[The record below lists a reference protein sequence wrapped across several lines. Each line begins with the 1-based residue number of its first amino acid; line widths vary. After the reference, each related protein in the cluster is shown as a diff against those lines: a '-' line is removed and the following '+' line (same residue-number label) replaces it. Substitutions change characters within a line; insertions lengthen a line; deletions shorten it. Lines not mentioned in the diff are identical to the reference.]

1 MHLFPNRRGHLFIFI
16 TKLKPMKKFLLL
28 CFSFV
33 FVLSAWAQERVVS
46 GKITA
51 AEDGSTLPGV
61 NVVLKGTTNGTVT
74 DVDGNYR
81 LNVPSSGG
89 TLVYSFIGLQT
100 QEVAIGERSII
111 DLQMG
116 LDVKQ
121 LSEVVVTAVGIER
134 EKKAL
139 GYSVASVDAANLQ
152 QRSEVDPLRAL
163 QGKMPGVN
171 ITGGGGGPGQST
183 KINIRGMSSL
193 TGNTQPLFVVDG
205 IPFDNSVNSSETG
218 QGSGGENSAQN
229 TMISN
234 RAFDLDPNN
243 IASVSILKGAAAAA
257 LYGSRATNGVVIITT
272 KAASKGTKKG
282 MEINVTS
289 SYNVEEIS
297 GIPDYQD
304 VYTQGSNQVYNG
316 GYIGNW
322 GSPFPNHVDRINAE
336 YGTSYPKSY
345 GTYTAGPN
353 KGQDYP
359 EGTGPHPYATRFP
372 KLTQFRDADGQ
383 PLAVPIQPYD
393 IIGGFFDKGHTSENS
408 FTISNGSEKVNLN
421 ASVSRMDQTGMIPNS
436 GATRTSISFGGN
448 GQLDNGVFIA
458 GNVNYVNTTQYSPPS
473 GGSAF
478 ADYFGGVN
486 GDFAGSGSIYARL
499 FFLPRNFD
507 LNGYPFENPVDGSNL
522 FYRALDNP
530 RWISKYSKYSSDVN
544 RAYGSFS
551 AGYDVT
557 DWLQVMIKGGVNT
570 YTDNRKDVVRSGG
583 IQEPLGHVWNDVL
596 TNTEQDYNLI
606 VTIQK
611 DINEDL
617 SFRGIVGAN
626 ANQRDFSRNRVTG
639 TGIISDGLNSGLYRL
654 DATVSQI
661 ASSDYTS
668 QRRLNGIYGDLSL
681 SYKDYLFLN
690 VAGRNDWSST
700 LPKDNNNYF
709 YPSASLSYVLSEMVT
724 MPSFLNYVKLR
735 VAASKVGNDA
745 NVYQT
750 STNYLIDVPF
760 TTSGGVKTNRAT
772 LSNTLGNPALKPEF
786 TREYEA
792 GAELKFL
799 SNRVSLD
806 VTYFKRNS
814 TDQILSAALPRTTG
828 FSQQIVN
835 FGELENKGWEI
846 GLNFTPVQLSNGFT
860 WDSYVAFTKIKSLVV
875 DAGPTGSVLLGGP
888 GSSLATIHKN
898 GSPYGQ
904 IFGSVNAKADDGTL
918 LIDPQSGLP
927 FITAQSEIIGDPNPD
942 FLLGWTNT
950 FSWKGITLRALIDWK
965 QGGDF
970 YSFTG
975 GSLLLRGQLANS
987 IDREGLRVVPGV
999 LGDRQTYAPILEGG
1013 NPIKN
1018 TIPVTSFDTHFSDGW
1033 GAYGQ
1038 DEVNVYDG
1046 TTIRLREISLGYSLP
1061 ASMLSKTP
1069 FGRVNISVSG
1079 RNLWW
1084 KAPNVLEGLNL
1095 DPEVLSG
1102 TAGSNVQGFEYGA
1115 APTTKR
1121 YGVNVNLTF

>member
-1 MHLFPNRRGHLFIFI
+1 
-16 TKLKPMKKFLLL
+16 MKKFLLL

-33 FVLSAWAQERVVS
+33 FVLSAWAQDRVVS

-51 AEDGSTLPGV
+51 SEDGSTLPGV

-81 LNVPSSGG
+81 LNVPSAGG
-89 TLVYSFIGLQT
+89 TLVFSFIGLQT
-100 QEVAIGERSII
+100 QEIAIGERSII
-111 DLQMG
+111 DVQMG
-116 LDVKQ
+116 LDVQQ
-121 LSEVVVTAVGIER
+121 LTEVVVTAVGIER

-183 KINIRGMSSL
+183 KINIRGISSL

-289 SYNVEEIS
+289 SFNVEEIS

-316 GYIGNW
+316 GFIGNW
-322 GSPFPNHVDRINAE
+322 GAPFATEVDRINAQF
-336 YGTSYPKSY
+336 GTNYTKTY
-345 GTYTAGPN
+345 GTYAGGPN
-353 KGQDYP
+353 KGLPYP
-359 EGTGPHPYATRFP
+359 EGTAPHPMAARYP
-372 KLTQFRDADGQ
+372 SLTQFRDADGQ
-383 PLAVPIQPYD
+383 PIAVPIVPHD
-393 IIGGFFDKGHTSENS
+393 IIGGFFEKGKTQENS

-436 GATRTSISFGGN
+436 GATRTSLSFGGN

-458 GNVNYVNTTQYSPPS
+458 GNVNYVNTTQFSPPS
-473 GGSAF
+473 GASAF
-478 ADYFGGVN
+478 SDYFGGVN
-486 GDFAGSGSIYARL
+486 GDFAGAGSIYARL
-499 FFLPRNFD
+499 FYLPRNFN

-530 RWISKYSKYSSDVN
+530 RWIAKYNKYSSDVN
-544 RAYGSFS
+544 RAYGSFT
-551 AGYDVT
+551 AGYDINE
-557 DWLQVMIKGGVNT
+557 WLQVMIKGGINT
-570 YTDNRKDVVRSGG
+570 YTDNRKDIVRSGG

-611 DINEDL
+611 DINSDL
-617 SFRGIVGAN
+617 AFRGIFGGN

-639 TGIISDGLNSGLYRL
+639 TGIISDGLNTGLYRL
-654 DATVSQI
+654 DATASQI
-661 ASSDYTS
+661 SRTDYTS

-681 SYKDYLFLN
+681 SYRDFLFLN

-709 YPSASLSYVLSEMVT
+709 YPSASLSFVLSEAVT
-724 MPSFLNYVKLR
+724 MPSFLNYAKVR

-750 STNYLIDVPF
+750 ATNYLIGVPF
-760 TTSGGVKTNRAT
+760 TTSTGVKTNRAS

-786 TREYEA
+786 TTEYEV
-792 GAELKFL
+792 GTELKFL
-799 SNRVSLD
+799 NNRVSLD
-806 VTYFKRNS
+806 AAYFQRNS

-828 FSQQIVN
+828 FTQQIVN

-846 GLNFTPVQLSNGFT
+846 GLNVTPVKLSNGFT
-860 WDSYVAFTKIKSLVV
+860 WDSYIAFTRIRSLVV
-875 DAGPTGSVLLGGP
+875 DAGPTGEVIIGGP
-888 GSSLATIHKN
+888 GTSLATIHRN
-898 GSPYGQ
+898 GAPYGQ
-904 IFGSVNAKADDGTL
+904 IFGTVNARSDDGQL
-918 LIDPQSGLP
+918 LIDPNTGLP
-927 FITAQSEIIGDPNPD
+927 FGTGQSEIIGDPNPD
-942 FLLGWTNT
+942 FTMGWSHT
-950 FSWKGITLRALIDWK
+950 FSYKGITLRALIDWK

-975 GSLLLRGQLANS
+975 ASLILRGQLKQS
-987 IDREGLRVVPGV
+987 IDREGLRVVPGI
-999 LGDRQTYAPILEGG
+999 LGSNQTFQPITDTGG
-1013 NPIKN
+1013 NFIKN
-1018 TIPVTSFDTHFSDGW
+1018 TVPITAFDSHFTDGW

-1061 ASMLSKTP
+1061 ASLLSKTP

-1084 KAPNVLEGLNL
+1084 KAPNVLQDLNL
-1095 DPEVLSG
+1095 DPEVLAG
-1102 TAGSNVQGFEYGA
+1102 TSGSNVQGFEYGA
-1115 APTTKR
+1115 APTTRR
-1121 YGVNVNLTF
+1121 YGVNLNLTF

>member
-1 MHLFPNRRGHLFIFI
+1 
-16 TKLKPMKKFLLL
+16 MKKFLLL

-89 TLVYSFIGLQT
+89 TLVFSFIGLQT

-116 LDVKQ
+116 LDVQQ
-121 LSEVVVTAVGIER
+121 LTEVIVTAVGIER

-183 KINIRGMSSL
+183 KINIRGISSL

-205 IPFDNSVNSSETG
+205 IPFDNSVNSATSG
-218 QGSGGENSAQN
+218 QGSGGGATGENPAQN

-234 RAFDLDPNN
+234 RAFDIDPNN

-282 MEINVTS
+282 MEISVSS

-322 GSPFPNHVDRINAE
+322 GSPFTPHVDRINAQ
-336 YGTSYPKSY
+336 YGTNYPKSY
-345 GTYTAGPN
+345 GTYGGGPN
-353 KGQDYP
+353 AGQPYP
-359 EGTGPHPYATRFP
+359 EGTGPHPMAGRFP
-372 KLTQFRDADGQ
+372 SLTQFRDADGQ
-383 PLAVPIQPYD
+383 PLAVPIVPHD

-448 GQLDNGVFIA
+448 GQLDNGVFIS

-473 GGSAF
+473 GASAF
-478 ADYFGGVN
+478 ADYYN
-486 GDFAGSGSIYARL
+486 GPTGLNEGSGSIYARL
-499 FFLPRNFD
+499 FYLPRNFD

-530 RWISKYSKYSSDVN
+530 RWLAKYNKYSSDVN

-551 AGYDVT
+551 AGYDIT
-557 DWLQVMIKGGVNT
+557 EWLQVMVKGGVNT
-570 YTDNRKDVVRSGG
+570 YTDNRKDIVRSGG

-596 TNTEQDYNLI
+596 VNTEQDYNLI
-606 VTIQK
+606 VTVQK
-611 DINEDL
+611 DINSDL
-617 SFRGIVGAN
+617 AFRGIIGGN

-639 TGIISDGLNSGLYRL
+639 TGIISDGLNTGLYRL
-654 DATVSQI
+654 DATASQI
-661 ASSDYTS
+661 ATTDYTS
-668 QRRLNGIYGDLSL
+668 QRRLNGVYGDFQFSFR
-681 SYKDYLFLN
+681 DYLYLN
-690 VAGRNDWSST
+690 LTGRNDWSST

-709 YPSASLSYVLSEMVT
+709 YPSASLSFVLSDAVT
-724 MPSFLNYVKLR
+724 MPSFLNYAKVR

-745 NVYQT
+745 DVYQT
-750 STNYLIDVPF
+750 ATNYLIGVPF
-760 TTSGGVKTNRAT
+760 TTSTGGVTNRAS

-786 TREYEA
+786 TTEYEV
-792 GAELKFL
+792 GTELKFIN
-799 SNRVSLD
+799 NRVSLD
-806 VTYFKRNS
+806 AAYFQRTS

-846 GLNFTPVQLSNGFT
+846 GLNLTPVQLSNGFT
-860 WDSYVAFTKIKSLVV
+860 WDSYVAYTRIRSLVV
-875 DAGPTGSVLLGGP
+875 DAGPTGEVLIGGP
-888 GSSLATIHKN
+888 GSSLGTIHRN

-904 IFGSVNAKADDGTL
+904 IFGTVNAKSDDGQL
-918 LIDPQSGLP
+918 LIDESTGLP
-927 FITAQSEIIGDPNPD
+927 FQKATSEIIGDPNPD
-942 FLLGWTNT
+942 FTLGWSNT

-975 GSLLLRGQLANS
+975 ASLLLRGQLKQS
-987 IDREGLRVVPGV
+987 IDREGLRVIPGI
-999 LGDRQTYAPILEGG
+999 LGSNQTYAPITDSGG

-1018 TIPVTSFDTHFSDGW
+1018 TVPVTSFDTHFSDGW

-1046 TTIRLREISLGYSLP
+1046 TTIRLREISLGYNLP
-1061 ASMLSKTP
+1061 ASLLSKTP
-1069 FGRVNISVSG
+1069 FGRVSISVSG

-1084 KAPNVLEGLNL
+1084 KAPNVLDDLNL

-1102 TAGSNVQGFEYGA
+1102 TSGSNVQGFEYGA
-1115 APTTKR
+1115 APTTRR
-1121 YGVNVNLTF
+1121 YGVNLNLTF